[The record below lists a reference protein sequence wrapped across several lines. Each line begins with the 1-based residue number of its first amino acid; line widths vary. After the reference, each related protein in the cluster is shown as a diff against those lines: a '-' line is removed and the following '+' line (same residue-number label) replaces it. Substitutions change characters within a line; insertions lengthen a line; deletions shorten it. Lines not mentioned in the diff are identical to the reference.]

1 MHSKTVIIGLILIFG
16 VISPGFVSA
25 SGQIAT
31 ETESSDMVVTAEGTP
46 EGIHLSFKNIPE
58 DTFRLFV
65 SLWDITSR
73 NQIQTSLVDFE
84 GNELAELRKNGE
96 LACPFVQDGH
106 EYAIHVYYFTGTEE
120 EITDEYSVTVN
131 ATAGGGIYLTNNPLL
146 YFNTGRDSVTLSSK
160 PAFSEETINSQDAL
174 FDYHVMVKLDGGMS
188 WGYGGHSNELTYD
201 FPQMTYELN
210 EQHGISGFLP
220 VSVSMY
226 CNLDYGAIPWVV
238 GVAKTEEVFV
248 LF

>member
-1 MHSKTVIIGLILIFG
+1 MSTKTVIIGLILTFG
-16 VISPGFVSA
+16 VVFSGCVTA
-25 SGQIAT
+25 SGKDIAD
-31 ETESSDMVVTAEGTP
+31 TESDILVTAKGTP
-46 EGIHLSFKNIPE
+46 EGIHLSFKNIPP

-84 GNELAELRKNGE
+84 GTELAELKKNRD
-96 LACPFVQDGH
+96 LACPFVQNGH
-106 EYAIHVYYFTGTEE
+106 EYAIHIYYFTGREDDDME
-120 EITDEYSVTVN
+120 EYSVTVN

-146 YFNTGRDSVTLSSK
+146 YFNSRNDSVTLSSK
-160 PAFSEETINSQDAL
+160 PAFSEETINSQNTL
-174 FDYHVMVKLDGGMS
+174 FDYHVMVKLDDGMS
-188 WGYGGHSNELTYD
+188 WGYGGHSNELTYN
-201 FPQMTYELN
+201 FTEMTYELN

-226 CNLDYGAIPWVV
+226 CNLDYGTISWVV
-238 GVAKTEEVFV
+238 GVAKTEEVIV